1 MNYITIIYKFLIYK
15 KKKDNIKKYIK
26 YLKDAIYIYRIFT
39 SIKSIFNIIRKYRIE
54 NLMNEKF
61 SFLTLIHRQHFFNNI

>member
-54 NLMNEKF
+54 NLMDEKF

>member
-26 YLKDAIYIYRIFT
+26 YLKNAICIYRIFT
-39 SIKSIFNIIRKYRIE
+39 SIKSIFNIIRKYRK
-54 NLMNEKF
+54 LYRKFNERKI
-61 SFLTLIHRQHFFNNI
+61 FLFNINS